1 MSEGYTVCA
10 ASCFAVQHTWY
21 PSKQGIAVVQVASG
35 GKLRL
40 RSDDPSYL
48 TLVDRWWA
56 VLLPR
61 IAHHL
66 YIRGGNVLMVQVGLK
81 ASLSAVLCAP
91 TFAGLAGCISR
102 IAMAITTTLTGCS
115 VLCI

>member
-1 MSEGYTVCA
+1 M
-10 ASCFAVQHTWY
+10 
-21 PSKQGIAVVQVASG
+21 VQVAGG

-66 YIRGGNVLMVQVGLK
+66 YIRGGNVLMVQVGPESQPQCRVVCPHMCRPCWLYH
-81 ASLSAVLCAP
+81 SDCD
-91 TFAGLAGCISR
+91 G
-102 IAMAITTTLTGCS
+102 
-115 VLCI
+115 

>member
-1 MSEGYTVCA
+1 M
-10 ASCFAVQHTWY
+10 
-21 PSKQGIAVVQVASG
+21 VQVASG

-61 IAHHL
+61 IARHL

-81 ASLSAVLCAP
+81 ASLGAVLCAP
-91 TFAGLAGCISR
+91 SIAGLAGR
-102 IAMAITTTLTGCS
+102 
-115 VLCI
+115 VLSDCDG

>member
-1 MSEGYTVCA
+1 M
-10 ASCFAVQHTWY
+10 
-21 PSKQGIAVVQVASG
+21 VQVASG